1 MSKLI
6 NALIGGSDDTTT
18 QSLLSDF
25 NNSNDHAGYN
35 LFFCIKNNI
44 NLNWTLYSPVT
55 LFHYLTMYA
64 CVSPVYKKLLHY
76 CIDKNSISD
85 LNSSVDAN
93 GKTVDQ
99 YILALGMQFP
109 QYCNECIDIIDYL
122 VSNGLSLSQDNN
134 GVQVV
139 NNMSGG
145 HNFNENEFIS
155 KFNNIKGG
163 SSSQVITG
171 MRQMNIR
178 DDNNDT
184 NSELLGGGDD
194 HEQTLKI
201 IASKLGLE
209 PTDLKVKAIK
219 SLLYN
224 KVKNDYP
231 DLHGNKRTAKLEEY
245 ASSNIMDS
253 FTESEIFARMELLT
267 ELNKT
272 KLLNKPKS
280 DKPKSEPKKEKT
292 KETKKSSTP
301 KESKP
306 KKTSKKTSTKK

>member
-18 QSLLSDF
+18 QNLLADF
-25 NNSNDHAGYN
+25 KNNNDCVGQYI
-35 LFFCIKNNI
+35 FFCIKNNI

-55 LFHYLTMYA
+55 LLHYLTLYA
-64 CVSPVYKKLLHY
+64 CVYQEYNKLLKY
-76 CIDKNSISD
+76 CIDKNAISD

-99 YILALGMQFP
+99 YILALGMQYP
-109 QYCNECIDIIDYL
+109 QYCDQCTTLIDYL
-122 VSNGLSLSQDNN
+122 VSNGLSLSADNN

-139 NNMSGG
+139 SNMSGG
-145 HNFNENEFIS
+145 NNFNENEFIS

-178 DDNNDT
+178 DDNDDI

-253 FTESEIFARMELLT
+253 FTESEISARMDLLT

-272 KLLNKPKS
+272 KSLNKS
-280 DKPKSEPKKEKT
+280 DKPKSESKKDSTTKSKPKESK
-292 KETKKSSTP
+292 P